1 MSHKDREEPQGSLK
15 TIAVKIQEK
24 KNAAMVALPG
34 GNPPTEASPDSAC
47 KPYKGSKVAVG
58 LGECQMEEAAGLEP
72 RSCPALVCKGDYN
85 RRKCV
90 DHTVDPGREK
100 KPKAIQYM
108 RATTAG
114 RRELA
119 IAR

>member
-15 TIAVKIQEK
+15 TIAGKIQEK
-24 KNAAMVALPG
+24 KYAAMVALPG
-34 GNPPTEASPDSAC
+34 GNPPTEASPDFAYEPC
-47 KPYKGSKVAVG
+47 KGSRVAVG
-58 LGECQMEEAAGLEP
+58 GECQMEEAAGLEP

-100 KPKAIQYM
+100 KPRAIQYM

-114 RRELA
+114 HLELGPVH
-119 IAR
+119 